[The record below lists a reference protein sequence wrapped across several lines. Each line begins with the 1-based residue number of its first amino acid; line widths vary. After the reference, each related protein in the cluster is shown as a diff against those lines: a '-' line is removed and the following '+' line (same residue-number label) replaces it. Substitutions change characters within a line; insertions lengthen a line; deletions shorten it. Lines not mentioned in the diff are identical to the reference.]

1 MNAAGAELRW
11 ARHDSPLG
19 PLLLIGGDD
28 RLVGVSFLDGA
39 ESAAQ
44 AGDIADT
51 RGATAIEGS
60 TALAELGRQLDAY
73 FAGSPERFSVAI
85 DWSQFDPFQ
94 RSVLQRCATIEFGD
108 RISYGELA
116 EEIGAPRAARAV
128 GNALRSNP
136 IAIVIPCH
144 RVVRSDGSL
153 GGYGGVDREQRKAT
167 LLGLELSSAA
177 AAA

>member
-1 MNAAGAELRW
+1 
-11 ARHDSPLG
+11 
-19 PLLLIGGDD
+19 
-28 RLVGVSFLDGA
+28 LDGA

-73 FAGSPERFSVAI
+73 FAGSPERFSAAI
-85 DWSQFDPFQ
+85 DWSIFEPFQ

-177 AAA
+177 AAT

>member
-1 MNAAGAELRW
+1 MSPGCELRW
-11 ARHDSPLG
+11 TQHDSPLG
-19 PLLLIGGDD
+19 PLLLIGAEAG
-28 RLVGVSFLDGA
+28 LISVSFLDGA
-39 ESAAQ
+39 DADVQAAEM
-44 AGDIADT
+44 ADA
-51 RGATAIEGS
+51 RGATAIEQS
-60 TALAELGRQLDAY
+60 TALAELMHQLDAY

-136 IAIVIPCH
+136 VTIVIPCH

-153 GGYGGVDREQRKAT
+153 GGYGGADSEQRKAT
-167 LLGLELSSAA
+167 LLALELSSAEA
-177 AAA
+177 AA